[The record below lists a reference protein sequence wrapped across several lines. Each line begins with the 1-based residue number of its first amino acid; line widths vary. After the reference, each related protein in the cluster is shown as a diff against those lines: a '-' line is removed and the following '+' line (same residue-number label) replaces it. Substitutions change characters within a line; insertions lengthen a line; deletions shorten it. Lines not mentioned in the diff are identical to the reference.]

1 MISLI
6 SSSQHYHARN
16 HAGGLCNLTSS
27 CINHNCENLLSAC
40 VFGQRLFA
48 SDLYNYFTPRSMPE
62 LTFFGLIYKIKYIY
76 VLSQGKKKKKEKQ
89 QKRKFMLYTA
99 FTKSEVQRSQAW
111 VCFTSLNAAVMDE
124 VLKQQLSMGA
134 MCYG

>member
-1 MISLI
+1 
-6 SSSQHYHARN
+6 
-16 HAGGLCNLTSS
+16 
-27 CINHNCENLLSAC
+27 
-40 VFGQRLFA
+40 
-48 SDLYNYFTPRSMPE
+48 MPE

-76 VLSQGKKKKKEKQ
+76 VLSQGKKKKKKKKKEKQ
-89 QKRKFMLYTA
+89 QKRKFMPYTA